1 MKAEPIA
8 ATLPPVLTYVDRIS
22 ELTGTSHRAVTIP
35 TGTAAHSM
43 GYRFVSVSLDEL
55 DHYLANGATEA

>member
-8 ATLPPVLTYVDRIS
+8 ATLPPVLAYVDRIS
-22 ELTGTSHRAVTIP
+22 ELTGTSHRAITIP
-35 TGTAAHSM
+35 TGTAAHHM